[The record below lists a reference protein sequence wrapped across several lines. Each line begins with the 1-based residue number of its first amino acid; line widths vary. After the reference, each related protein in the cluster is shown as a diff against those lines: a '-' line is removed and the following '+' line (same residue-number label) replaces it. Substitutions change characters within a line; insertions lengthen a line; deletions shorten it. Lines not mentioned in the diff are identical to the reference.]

1 MAKAKTYVHTDYLQ
15 RVYNKKL
22 FAKTVKKTITLVKQ
36 LQKQHKFTAIAFSG
50 SSGAALAF
58 PVAYATGLSLI
69 HARKRDNSHWVQ
81 DNPRHKGSHVEGSMG
96 AKKYIIID
104 DFISSGTTV
113 DRILRD
119 VNAAYKYRGFAYA
132 PKCVAIVVY
141 STGNG
146 RSTFQGVPVM
156 CSATVKV

>member
-1 MAKAKTYVHTDYLQ
+1 MARAKTHVYTDYLQ
-15 RVYNKKL
+15 RVYSKKL
-22 FAKTVKKTITLVKQ
+22 FAKTIKKTITLVKQ

-69 HARKRDNSHWVQ
+69 HARKRDSSHWVE
-81 DNPRHKGSHVEGSMG
+81 DNSRCKGGIVEGTLG

-119 VNAAYKYRGFAYA
+119 VNAAYKYRGFAYV

-141 STGNG
+141 STGSG
-146 RSTFQGVPVM
+146 RSTFQGVPVK